1 MIPCWS
7 QPALDIGRFTL
18 YFHGIFLAL
27 GTIVAS
33 AVFVQRARV
42 SSLGARTALLLLL
55 FLIPVGF
62 LGSHLM
68 YVAFE
73 DHGSL
78 FQPQGISSLG
88 GILSCLLVIA
98 CFVVRRPS
106 RWLDAASYAALCGA
120 LIARLGCFLAHD
132 RIGLPASS
140 WLSVNCPGGPYY
152 DLAFFE
158 LIFLAVLLGWS
169 SWMQRYRGHPARG
182 VVFAV
187 IAVSYGCFRLALGQL
202 LYMPRHYF
210 GLASEQWGAASL
222 AVAAGACFWFFLRHR
237 SPGPSAAASTKP

>member
-1 MIPCWS
+1 LIPCWS

-33 AVFVQRARV
+33 AVFVHRARV

-88 GILSCLLVIA
+88 GILSCLLMIA
-98 CFVVRRPS
+98 CFVVRRLS

-120 LIARLGCFLAHD
+120 LVARLGCFLAHD
-132 RIGLPASS
+132 RIGLPTSS
-140 WLSVNCPGGPYY
+140 WQVNEVTWLTPVAGK
-152 DLAFFE
+152 FF
-158 LIFLAVLLGWS
+158 
-169 SWMQRYRGHPARG
+169 
-182 VVFAV
+182 
-187 IAVSYGCFRLALGQL
+187 
-202 LYMPRHYF
+202 
-210 GLASEQWGAASL
+210 
-222 AVAAGACFWFFLRHR
+222 
-237 SPGPSAAASTKP
+237 